1 MEINQDQYD
10 ELVMNLVVE
19 GGNARSLAMEA
30 IQEAKKGNLDRA
42 DELLKECDAALVE
55 THNAQTDMIQ
65 AEIRGEHIPV
75 MLLMVHA
82 QDHLMDAMVVKD
94 LATEIVDLYRKMGEK
109 A

>member
-1 MEINQDQYD
+1 
-10 ELVMNLVVE
+10 
-19 GGNARSLAMEA
+19 
-30 IQEAKKGNLDRA
+30 
-42 DELLKECDAALVE
+42 
-55 THNAQTDMIQ
+55 MIQ

-94 LATEIVDLYRKMGEK
+94 LAAEIIDIYRKMGEK